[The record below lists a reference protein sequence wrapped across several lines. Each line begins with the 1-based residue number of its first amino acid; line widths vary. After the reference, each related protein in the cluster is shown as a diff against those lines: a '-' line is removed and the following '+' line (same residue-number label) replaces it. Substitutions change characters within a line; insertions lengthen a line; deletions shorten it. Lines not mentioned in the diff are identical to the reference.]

1 MRNYLKVYNLDDA
14 ANWIVGLSVLVVGV
28 NGVIFRGHELDD
40 GLIYARYIQ
49 NLISGN
55 GLVYNAGEYVNGLT
69 SPLFAWMSLAP
80 AYLFGDARHGAM
92 LISVLAAMGTLVI
105 FYRLLTL
112 FLAERWI
119 AALAAL
125 LAAGS
130 GITYINLG
138 METSLFTFMVGMCLY
153 LYFKDAF
160 FLLGICIGLAVLA
173 RPESVFLVPAMAL
186 NTWIFKRR
194 WPDIRCYVIPT
205 ILVSAQLAFNGLY
218 YDTLLPTSG
227 VAKISQGS
235 LGHWGSYSF
244 LFNLGQAFLYG
255 FGLPGQLRILDTYM
269 IPVLLMILASLSLL
283 LIQARQYIVVSF
295 AFLLLYTAFFTVL
308 NIPSQWW
315 YYAIYFSVY
324 ATYIAIGIYWLCSRI
339 KRVKQ
344 NFVKVSIIGFFAL
357 MLLWQGAINLVLHG
371 NTVREDYKQFGEW
384 IAENT
389 PADASIA
396 MAEIGTVGWYSRR
409 RIIDILGLVTSGNA
423 EFVAEGDYNSW
434 LESHPPDYIL
444 AREPPRFF
452 ERAVTFLQTNRPEDL
467 AEVAEFEFPDYK
479 LYRYKPGDTGGGID
493 GD

>member
-1 MRNYLKVYNLDDA
+1 MNLA
-14 ANWIVGLSVLVVGV
+14 SINPREPANWIVGLSVLIVGV

-55 GLVYNAGEYVNGLT
+55 GLVYNTGEYVNGLT
-69 SPLFAWMSLAP
+69 SPLFAWLSLAP
-80 AYLFGDARHGAM
+80 AYLFGDARHGTM
-92 LISVLAAMGTLVI
+92 LISVLAAMGTVII

-138 METSLFTFMVGMCLY
+138 METSLFAFMVGTCLY
-153 LYFKDAF
+153 LYFKDSF
-160 FLLGICIGLAVLA
+160 FPLGICIGLAILT
-173 RPESVFLVPAMAL
+173 RPEAVFLVPAMAL
-186 NTWIFKRR
+186 NTWIFKRQ
-194 WPDIRCYVIPT
+194 WPDLRCYVVPT
-205 ILVSAQLAFNGLY
+205 ILVSAQLVFNGLY

-235 LGHWGSYSF
+235 MGHWGNYPF
-244 LFNLGQAFLYG
+244 LFNLFNAFLYG
-255 FGLPGQLRILDTYM
+255 FGLPGQLRVLGSYA
-269 IPVLLMILASLSLL
+269 IPVSFMILASLSFLL
-283 LIQARQYIVVSF
+283 TQARQYVVTSF
-295 AFLLLYTAFFTVL
+295 VFLLLYTAFFTAL

-324 ATYIAIGIYWLCSRI
+324 ATYIALGIYWLCSRL
-339 KRVKQ
+339 KRVNPK
-344 NFVKVSIIGFFAL
+344 FVQFSFIGFFAL
-357 MLLWQGAINLVLHG
+357 MLVWQGAINLVLHG
-371 NTVREDYKQFGEW
+371 NTVREDYRQFGLW

-396 MAEIGTVGWYSRR
+396 LAEIGTVGWYSGR
-409 RIIDILGLVTSGNA
+409 RIIDILGLVTSGNS
-423 EFVAEGDYNSW
+423 EFVAEGDYDSW
-434 LESHPPDYIL
+434 LELHPPDYIL

-452 ERAVTFLQTNRPEDL
+452 ERAVTSLQTNRPEDL
-467 AEVAEFEFPDYK
+467 AEVAGFRFPDYK
-479 LYRYKPGDTGGGID
+479 LYRYLPSGSE
-493 GD
+493 